1 MLGDREMKRGGLGI
15 SGTVSALLTILLLV
29 TGFAVSTGLLS
40 AIYSAQSEVLRK
52 AVNVGE
58 AVSERLQAFV
68 YEDVRTNRTL
78 LTIRN
83 VGSTG
88 SEVEYLMAVGY
99 DGNVLKEVRL
109 AETVRLGTQ
118 QAYTTYLSKLLGSEF
133 DNYTDVR
140 SRMAVLYLKTVKG
153 GVFGSAYMAPPS
165 VMTAAYATSTTT
177 LSSTQ
182 TSTETAIFPT
192 GETTITSWTATVIVS
207 NPDRWPVYAY
217 AGAAFMRNMP
227 TSVSHNGWSGSL
239 DVGMAGF
246 PSWGWQPGLK
256 AADQNGQVRDVTP
269 SDIRLPKYVACANK
283 NNERSFT
290 AWTGATRTNL
300 LLVSF
305 SALGPKYLV
314 SYYDEISRIF
324 FGSWYGYQSPPNIRA
339 VPVCG
344 REEFIPYGMTMR
356 IIGPTTAVFPTST
369 TAVTTTTYTYTSS
382 YRSTAP
388 WTYCPTYECWTFTTT
403 RWFTTTITTTITR
416 TTHYYGT
423 WSAGRSTDA
432 KDNQVFTF
440 PNKIYAVT
448 DMYFGE
454 PWSGG
459 GWYYYRIAY
468 KLAYVKVVNYWNT
481 TEILAYTDG
490 SSTLYVKADRPL
502 GIAAV
507 YVFDGVSETRP
518 PPPPP
523 PRPCTEI
530 RANPVCPSPDS
541 EGKVTTTSPLFYEVP
556 CGTPSGPTTITG
568 TTTDPGN
575 CNGFVGSSPGVVTK
589 NDVTQCPKDG
599 NQITCTLTSPDQFVI
614 WDCNH

>member
-15 SGTVSALLTILLLV
+15 SGTVSALLTILLLIA
-29 TGFAVSTGLLS
+29 GFAVSTGLLS

-99 DGNVLKEVRL
+99 DGNVLKEERL
-109 AETVRLGTQ
+109 AETIRLGTQ
-118 QAYTTYLSKLLGSEF
+118 QVYTTYLSRLLGSEF

-140 SRMAVLYLKTVKG
+140 LRMAVLYLKTVKG

-217 AGAAFMRNMP
+217 AGVAFMRNMP
-227 TSVSHNGWSGSL
+227 TSVSPNGWGGSL
-239 DVGMAGF
+239 DVGMNGF

-256 AADQNGQVRDVTP
+256 ATDQNGRVSDVTP
-269 SDIRLPKYVACANK
+269 SNIRLPKYVACANK
-283 NNERSFT
+283 NSPTSFT
-290 AWTGATRTNL
+290 AWTGPTRTNL

-305 SALGPKYLV
+305 STLGPKYLV
-314 SYYDEISRIF
+314 NYYDETASVF
-324 FGSWYGYQSPPNIRA
+324 LGSWWGSTTPPNIGA

-356 IIGPTTAVFPTST
+356 IIGPTTVVFPTST
-369 TAVTTTTYTYTSS
+369 T
-382 YRSTAP
+382 
-388 WTYCPTYECWTFTTT
+388 
-403 RWFTTTITTTITR
+403 TITR
-416 TTHYYGT
+416 TSTRTSTITSIYYGT
-423 WSAGRSTDA
+423 LSAGRSTDV

-440 PNKIYAVT
+440 PGKIYAVT
-448 DMYFGE
+448 DTYFSSD
-454 PWSGG
+454 WNR
-459 GWYYYRIAY
+459 GWYYYKIAY

-481 TEILAYTDG
+481 TETLAYTDG
-490 SSTLYVKADRPL
+490 SSTLYVRADRPL

-523 PRPCTEI
+523 PPPCTEI

-541 EGKVTTTSPLFYEVP
+541 KDKVTTTVPLFYEVP
-556 CGTPSGPTTITG
+556 CGAPSDGPRTITG
-568 TTTDPGN
+568 TTTNPGK
-575 CNGFVGSSPGVVTK
+575 CDGFIATGVRGVVTT
-589 NDVTQCPKDG
+589 NDVTKCPKNG
-599 NQITCTLTSPDQFVI
+599 NQISCTLTSPDQYVI

>member
-1 MLGDREMKRGGLGI
+1 VKKSSLGV
-15 SGTVSALLTILLLV
+15 SGMVSALLTILLLV
-29 TGFAVSTGLLS
+29 AGFAVSTGLLS

-68 YEDVRTNRTL
+68 YEDVKTNRTL

-99 DGNVLKEVRL
+99 DGNMLKEVRL

-140 SRMAVLYLKTVKG
+140 SRVAVLYFKTVKG

-217 AGAAFMRNMP
+217 AGVAFMRNMP
-227 TSVSHNGWSGSL
+227 TSVNNNGWSGSL

-256 AADQNGQVRDVTP
+256 ATDQNGQVKDVTP

-283 NNERSFT
+283 NRDRSFT

-314 SYYDEISRIF
+314 SYYDEIAQIF
-324 FGSWYGYQSPPNIRA
+324 LGSWYGYQSPPNIGA

-369 TAVTTTTYTYTSS
+369 T
-382 YRSTAP
+382 
-388 WTYCPTYECWTFTTT
+388 
-403 RWFTTTITTTITR
+403 TITTTSTYTNWYWR
-416 TTHYYGT
+416 YTSTTTWTTTSIYYGT
-423 WSAGRSTDA
+423 LSAGRSTDV

-440 PNKIYAVT
+440 PRRIYAVT
-448 DMYFGE
+448 DMYFE
-454 PWSGG
+454 NNRSR
-459 GWYYYRIAY
+459 GWYYYTIAY

-481 TEILAYTDG
+481 TQILAYTDG
-490 SSTLYVKADRPL
+490 SSTLYVRADRPL

-507 YVFDGVSETRP
+507 YVFDSVSETRP
-518 PPPPP
+518 PPPPSP
-523 PRPCTEI
+523 GPCVEI
-530 RANPVCPSPDS
+530 RANPYCVADDA
-541 EGKVTTTSPLFYEVP
+541 EGKVDVQSPPYYEVP
-556 CGTPSGPTTITG
+556 CGSPYGTTITATTNDENCQGFITNVPSGPVTVDQTTPCDKNGNTLSCEL
-568 TTTDPGN
+568 TDP
-575 CNGFVGSSPGVVTK
+575 S
-589 NDVTQCPKDG
+589 QR
-599 NQITCTLTSPDQFVI
+599 VI
-614 WDCNH
+614 WDCDH